1 MMMPNANKLAKLLHP
16 NRQQLVIDKII
27 DITDSMKIYQLKS
40 AENKELAYFEAGSY
54 LPVFVEIDGN
64 VIERPYSLC
73 SSPKES
79 EEGFYS
85 IMIKPNNNGYV
96 SNYIFENWKEGMEV
110 SVGGPHPAETY
121 NPVRDS
127 KNVIA
132 LAGGSGVSPFI
143 SMAKAIVDGD
153 IDCNLSVF
161 YGVNKEQE
169 IVDINLWKELEAKSN
184 GKVKAV
190 FVVLDTDC
198 NEFEKGFITLDII
211 KKYCDP
217 KNASFFISGPPLM
230 VKAMVARM

>member
-127 KNVIA
+127 KKCNC
-132 LAGGSGVSPFI
+132 I
-143 SMAKAIVDGD
+143 SWWLW
-153 IDCNLSVF
+153 CFSF
-161 YGVNKEQE
+161 YFNG
-169 IVDINLWKELEAKSN
+169 KSN
-184 GKVKAV
+184 CRWRYR
-190 FVVLDTDC
+190 L
-198 NEFEKGFITLDII
+198 
-211 KKYCDP
+211 
-217 KNASFFISGPPLM
+217 
-230 VKAMVARM
+230 